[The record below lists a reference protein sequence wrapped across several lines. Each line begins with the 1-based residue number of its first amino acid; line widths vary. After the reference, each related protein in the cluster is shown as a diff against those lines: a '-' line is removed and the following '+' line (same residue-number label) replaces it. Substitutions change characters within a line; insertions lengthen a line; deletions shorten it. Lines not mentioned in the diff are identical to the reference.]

1 MQISQLD
8 PTQADRF
15 GSTHTLHYAL
25 NDGRQIV
32 LLSGVVNVEMQSPGW
47 MNENAGTNLFEDDL
61 TIELALPG
69 DLVPNAQRFRIIEAV
84 PYLSLNAITGFSNV
98 GWGVTEFQVAKQ
110 EAGVRA
116 VRLEAR
122 VAVSRSGEIL
132 SCVAYHITLIGEVVG

>member
-15 GSTHTLHYAL
+15 GSTHSLHYAL
-25 NDGRQIV
+25 SDGRQIV

-61 TIELALPG
+61 TLELALPA
-69 DLVPNAQRFRIIEAV
+69 DLLREAQSFRIIEAV
-84 PYLSLNAITGFSNV
+84 PYLSLNAITGLTNV
-98 GWGVTEFQVAKQ
+98 GWAVNGFQVAKP
-110 EAGVRA
+110 EAGVSA
-116 VRLEAR
+116 VQLDAR

-132 SCVAYHITLIGEVVG
+132 RSVAYHITLVGEVIG